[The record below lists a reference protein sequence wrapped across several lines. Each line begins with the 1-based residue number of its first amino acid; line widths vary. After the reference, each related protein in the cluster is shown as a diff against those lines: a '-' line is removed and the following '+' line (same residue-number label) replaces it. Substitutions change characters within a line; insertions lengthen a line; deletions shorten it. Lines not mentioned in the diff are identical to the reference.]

1 MFCKSPNGWK
11 SRGSPDI
18 CRNPWGRFN
27 PFLTKL
33 PRGCLILGFISLK
46 ICLMGSNVIPP
57 YPSKKI
63 KNLNF
68 LQIEIWIYFCRLGLE
83 RGSTAAEALQVITT
97 LLEKYGQVKFFPTSL
112 YFFII
117 CKINFCM
124 SDPLKINSFC
134 KCI

>member
-1 MFCKSPNGWK
+1 MGEVQSVFDKIAK
-11 SRGSPDI
+11 R
-18 CRNPWGRFN
+18 
-27 PFLTKL
+27 L
-33 PRGCLILGFISLK
+33 PYFGFYFIENLPY
-46 ICLMGSNVIPP
+46 GFYVIPP

-68 LQIEIWIYFCRLGLE
+68 LQIEILIYFCRLGLE